1 MSGGASDI
9 PTDEDCEVPPDN
21 GFSYSDDF
29 SKKTPKKKL
38 GKPPPSLRSPYL
50 SSMNVHARKA
60 AMSAWKLP
68 WTSLCDTPGGE
79 THSTR
84 FTSLSNHR
92 DRRSEWD
99 MTPDFPRHTLPSRK
113 HHHSAPNV
121 ARDKEEMH
129 HEITLLKKSLNE
141 QKSDN
146 QKMKVK
152 LRRLEDDNAKREKQ
166 LEEFLDPTNRSEYI
180 RSLVDKKPE
189 GSVVV
194 NGLKQRILKLE
205 QQCREK
211 ENVISHLQSELRTTN
226 LQEMKMT
233 VKKYFEEIQRL
244 KLLLEASEKSGIA
257 ESKVF
262 RRQQKALSSTV
273 LRLSEDLKQLQLDN
287 ATLREELDTDSPAAG
302 IKGYKE
308 WSKYRLLR
316 RLLELEKRLE
326 ERLPLKARN
335 QLDREC
341 QTAPVHLV
349 HQETQTAPAKLS
361 NLAVQTEREDVTTQ
375 TTKEKEVSDLRGRV
389 ERLEAERTQLQ
400 QALASKQEDWRQTRR
415 RQQDAEEE
423 TRRHGDDEARELR
436 AEKEELEKRLERW
449 RAEQTSEREL
459 ERRRHREEVQL
470 LTRKREQ
477 EDERWRGQ
485 LESERRQQEYVNT
498 LFDLAKA
505 EAKQSWPGRL
515 ALASIFV
522 RQELEQLRKLVEI
535 LKEKGNQSRDES
547 RASAHRDETDKDDD
561 ECEEEEEGHDHG
573 EPDTETR
580 ASGGNNKS
588 EAGDSTIPPGGGL
601 LDDESLVSIQAAFR
615 GHLTRTQH
623 LTHSLPKGAP
633 SQLTFHTNATVAK
646 RSLDKEAPWL
656 ASRTHK
662 PLTPPKDAAQSE
674 GDAGDD
680 AYSENLDNSDDSDDI
695 IVAESYP
702 RRNREA
708 RIL

>member
-9 PTDEDCEVPPDN
+9 PTDEDCEVP
-21 GFSYSDDF
+21 
-29 SKKTPKKKL
+29 TPKKKL

-662 PLTPPKDAAQSE
+662 PLTPPKERFVSDAAQSE

>member
-9 PTDEDCEVPPDN
+9 PTDEDCEVP
-21 GFSYSDDF
+21 
-29 SKKTPKKKL
+29 TPKKKM

-92 DRRSEWD
+92 DRQSEWD

-211 ENVISHLQSELRTTN
+211 ENVISHLQSELRITN

-326 ERLPLKARN
+326 ERPSLKARN
-335 QLDREC
+335 RLDREC

-361 NLAVQTEREDVTTQ
+361 YLAVQTESEDVTTQ
-375 TTKEKEVSDLRGRV
+375 TTKEKEVFDLRGRV

-400 QALASKQEDWRQTRR
+400 QALLASKQEDGRQTRT

-423 TRRHGDDEARELR
+423 TQRHGDDEARELR

-449 RAEQTSEREL
+449 RAEQTNEREL

-485 LESERRQQEYVNT
+485 LESERQQQE
-498 LFDLAKA
+498 
-505 EAKQSWPGRL
+505 
-515 ALASIFV
+515 
-522 RQELEQLRKLVEI
+522 QELEQLRKLVEI
-535 LKEKGNQSRDES
+535 LKEKGNESRDES

-615 GHLTRTQH
+615 GHLTRMQH
-623 LTHSLPKGAP
+623 LAHSLPKGAP
-633 SQLTFHTNATVAK
+633 SQLTSHTNATAAK
-646 RSLDKEAPWL
+646 RSLDKEAPWP

-662 PLTPPKDAAQSE
+662 PLTPPKERLVSDAAQSE
-674 GDAGDD
+674 ADAGDD